1 MLTEMPFVTWLR
13 ALNAVGT
20 VAEAARFFRGSGQPT
35 DPAPVPSEGAGGSLE
50 TRLANVVVAALR
62 EAFDRDR
69 ARFDL
74 ERELHS
80 AAEAR
85 KAQELRLEWL
95 RQSGTQALTH
105 TRQFAMLSVVVWI
118 ASVIAAGWLSPIG
131 TPAKVLLGAGW
142 GGLSAA
148 MAAAFM
154 THQRLAMWLAL
165 GAPTGVPAQVSASV
179 SETTSTSST
188 AIELP
193 EFRAQT
199 LLPWLFLGGF
209 LMTAAGLVVGL

>member
-1 MLTEMPFVTWLR
+1 MLSEVPFVTWLR

-35 DPAPVPSEGAGGSLE
+35 DPAPVPSEGTGGSLE

-85 KAQELRLEWL
+85 RAQELRLEWL
-95 RQSGTQALTH
+95 RQSTTQALTH
-105 TRQFAMLSVVVWI
+105 ARHLAMLSVVVWI

-154 THQRLAMWLAL
+154 THQRLAVWLAL
-165 GAPTGVPAQVSASV
+165 GALSGVPAPGSV
-179 SETTSTSST
+179 SETTSSSST
-188 AIELP
+188 AVEFP

-209 LMTAAGLVVGL
+209 LMTASGLVVGL